1 MLFLLPPSET
11 KRDGGSD
18 GSSLDLSSLA
28 HPVLLRPRRAVLTS
42 LVRLSRDA
50 EAAMRALRLGPRLA
64 GEVARNRN
72 LRSSPT
78 LRALER
84 YTGVVYDPIAAD
96 RLTDEAWAW
105 ARDHVAVHSAL
116 FGPVSATDRIPAYRL
131 SHDSRLPDLVL
142 RSHWAAPVSG
152 ALARL
157 GRPVVDLRSEG
168 YVGLG
173 PAPEGSAFVRIVSDE
188 GGRRRALNHFNKKTK
203 GALVSRLLAT
213 RPDLGG
219 IDDFV
224 DWARCQGIVVD
235 RDGTDLVVVSESV
248 LVP

>member
-18 GSSLDLSSLA
+18 GSSLDLASLS
-28 HPVLLRPRRAVLTS
+28 HPSLLRPRRAALTS

-50 EAAMRALRLGPRLA
+50 DAAMRALRLGPRLA
-64 GEVARNRN
+64 DEVTRNRRV
-72 LRSSPT
+72 RSSPT

-96 RLTDEAWAW
+96 RLTDDAWTW
-105 ARDHVAVHSAL
+105 ASEHIGVHSAL

-142 RSHWAAPVSG
+142 RSHWAPPVSR
-152 ALARL
+152 ALAGL

-173 PAPEGSAFVRIVSDE
+173 PSPEGSAFVRIVSDA

-203 GALVSRLLAT
+203 GVLVSQLLES
-213 RPDLGG
+213 RPDLGDVG
-219 IDDFV
+219 EFV
-224 DWARCQGIVVD
+224 DWARGRGIVVE
-235 RDGTDLVVVSESV
+235 REANELVVVSESV
-248 LVP
+248 LEG